1 MYRHLNRL
9 ILSLFLFLGGFSISL
24 IKGQEL
30 NCTVKV
36 NHSQIQGTSAG
47 VFESLETAISEFMN
61 NRSWTDLQ
69 FQKAERIDCNLNI
82 TVKKYNASTNAFS
95 CELLFQVTRPVF
107 NSGYNT
113 VVFSMRDTEFT
124 FSYQEQ
130 DALEFNENNLDNNLT
145 AMLAYYAYLFIG
157 MDLDTFSPMGG
168 TEVLHVVE
176 SIVNSAQSMSEPGW
190 KAFDKTNNRHA
201 IINDYMDS
209 SMEPFRLQKRFLDYQ
224 VNIGNRIIELLT
236 SGDPEDQVKAA
247 EVSAPK
253 KQFQDM
259 IDELFADTNKKID
272 RKSNE
277 IQFMQKMGQGCEVIT
292 PYQLSSGEKQM
303 LAILLTVLVENRE
316 PYALLMDEPEISLH
330 IDWQQRLIDLIRQLN
345 PNAQIIL
352 STHYPALIMDGWM
365 SNVTEVGDISN

>member
-1 MYRHLNRL
+1 MRKRADYIQSIEIKALWKGGRHVVWNLQPDVN
-9 ILSLFLFLGGFSISL
+9 ILSGINGVGKSTI
-24 IKGQEL
+24 I
-30 NCTVKV
+30 
-36 NHSQIQGTSAG
+36 NHSARTLAEIDRDEIVPKDAPQGVTIKLMPEDATYIKFDVIRSFDRPLLHSDLLEKLSDSRVKTELDWQI
-47 VFESLETAISEFMN
+47 
-61 NRSWTDLQ
+61 
-69 FQKAERIDCNLNI
+69 
-82 TVKKYNASTNAFS
+82 Y
-95 CELLFQVTRPVF
+95 
-107 NSGYNT
+107 
-113 VVFSMRDTEFT
+113 
-124 FSYQEQ
+124 
-130 DALEFNENNLDNNLT
+130 
-145 AMLAYYAYLFIG
+145 
-157 MDLDTFSPMGG
+157 
-168 TEVLHVVE
+168 
-176 SIVNSAQSMSEPGW
+176 
-190 KAFDKTNNRHA
+190 
-201 IINDYMDS
+201 
-209 SMEPFRLQKRFLDYQ
+209 RLQKRFLDYQ

-236 SGDPEDQVKAA
+236 SGDPKDQLKAA

-277 IQFMQKMGQGCEVIT
+277 IQFVQTNGNGSTEMIT

-352 STHYPALIMDGWM
+352 STHSPALIMDGWM

>member
-1 MYRHLNRL
+1 MVWNLQPDVN
-9 ILSLFLFLGGFSISL
+9 ILSGINGVGKSTI
-24 IKGQEL
+24 I
-30 NCTVKV
+30 
-36 NHSQIQGTSAG
+36 NHSARTLAEIDRDEIVPKDAPQGVTIKLMPEDATYIKFDVIRSFDRPLLHSDLLENLSDSRVKTELDWQI
-47 VFESLETAISEFMN
+47 
-61 NRSWTDLQ
+61 
-69 FQKAERIDCNLNI
+69 
-82 TVKKYNASTNAFS
+82 Y
-95 CELLFQVTRPVF
+95 
-107 NSGYNT
+107 
-113 VVFSMRDTEFT
+113 
-124 FSYQEQ
+124 
-130 DALEFNENNLDNNLT
+130 
-145 AMLAYYAYLFIG
+145 
-157 MDLDTFSPMGG
+157 
-168 TEVLHVVE
+168 
-176 SIVNSAQSMSEPGW
+176 
-190 KAFDKTNNRHA
+190 
-201 IINDYMDS
+201 
-209 SMEPFRLQKRFLDYQ
+209 RLQKRFLDYQ

-236 SGDPEDQVKAA
+236 SGDPEDQLKAA

-277 IQFMQKMGQGCEVIT
+277 IQFVQTNGNGSTEMIT

-352 STHYPALIMDGWM
+352 STHSPALIMDGWM

>member
-1 MYRHLNRL
+1 MVWNLQPDMN
-9 ILSLFLFLGGFSISL
+9 ILSGINGVGKSTI
-24 IKGQEL
+24 I
-30 NCTVKV
+30 
-36 NHSQIQGTSAG
+36 NHSARTLAEIDRDEIVPKDAPQGVTIKLMPEDATYIKFDVIRSFDRPLLHSDLLEKLSDSRVKTELDWQI
-47 VFESLETAISEFMN
+47 
-61 NRSWTDLQ
+61 
-69 FQKAERIDCNLNI
+69 
-82 TVKKYNASTNAFS
+82 Y
-95 CELLFQVTRPVF
+95 
-107 NSGYNT
+107 
-113 VVFSMRDTEFT
+113 
-124 FSYQEQ
+124 
-130 DALEFNENNLDNNLT
+130 
-145 AMLAYYAYLFIG
+145 
-157 MDLDTFSPMGG
+157 
-168 TEVLHVVE
+168 
-176 SIVNSAQSMSEPGW
+176 
-190 KAFDKTNNRHA
+190 
-201 IINDYMDS
+201 
-209 SMEPFRLQKRFLDYQ
+209 RLQKRFLDYQ

-352 STHYPALIMDGWM
+352 STHSPALIMDGWM
-365 SNVTEVGDISN
+365 SNVTEVGDIAN